1 MQTQYL
7 NSLLTTAPEWGLPI
21 DSTTGQFGNAG
32 EPSRFLS
39 LLDTCVDVPT
49 ITSGWTVLASAV
61 VSDNTVRD
69 NMIKGVYN
77 HANYNQTVGVF
88 PERYNV
94 ATNDARNGY
103 AG

>member
-1 MQTQYL
+1 M
-7 NSLLTTAPEWGLPI
+7 
-21 DSTTGQFGNAG
+21 
-32 EPSRFLS
+32 
-39 LLDTCVDVPT
+39 
-49 ITSGWTVLASAV
+49 LASAV